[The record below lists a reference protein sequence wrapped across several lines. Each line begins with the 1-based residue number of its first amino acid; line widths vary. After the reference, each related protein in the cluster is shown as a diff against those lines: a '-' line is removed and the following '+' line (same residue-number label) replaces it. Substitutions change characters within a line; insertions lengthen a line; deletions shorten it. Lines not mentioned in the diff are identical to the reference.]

1 MVCLTSTLLASV
13 MRYKDSL
20 EQSVYLQEA
29 SKEGKLELVYAGL
42 DVLSSTPWKINKQV
56 FDVVLEVWNSGERFV
71 KIPPAVYDEP
81 EPIPPPDYD
90 TNPRA
95 KATHL
100 ARMKDWLNE
109 RANCHSNR
117 CSINYKLE
125 IARVV
130 CIHIFFYS
138 ILRLIFPPVPR

>member
-1 MVCLTSTLLASV
+1 

-29 SKEGKLELVYAGL
+29 SREGKLELVYAGL

-117 CSINYKLE
+117 CGINYKLE

-130 CIHIFFYS
+130 CMDSFFS
-138 ILRLIFPPVPR
+138 STWRLIFTPVPG